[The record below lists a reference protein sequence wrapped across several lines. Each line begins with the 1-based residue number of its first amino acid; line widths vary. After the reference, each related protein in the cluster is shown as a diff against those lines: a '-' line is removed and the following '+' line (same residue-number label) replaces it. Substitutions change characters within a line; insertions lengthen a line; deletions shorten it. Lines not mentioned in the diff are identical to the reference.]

1 MITRHVHLPFQSTS
15 NTGTVNFDHLDRIAL
30 YGATG
35 LTVSTFAIT
44 LSKIS
49 FGVTLTRLTDGWPRQ
64 YVYFAMATLAIFSI
78 PTATLPWFLCKP
90 LVKSFVSILP
100 GTCMDKGP
108 SVNYA
113 RFQASKISILIPYT
127 TEVLTNPVWAA
138 LMDISLALIPWKVL
152 WGLQMRTAEKIGVCL
167 AMSLGLLCVYL
178 ARLHLGFVL
187 TET

>member
-1 MITRHVHLPFQSTS
+1 M
-15 NTGTVNFDHLDRIAL
+15 
-30 YGATG
+30 
-35 LTVSTFAIT
+35 
-44 LSKIS
+44 
-49 FGVTLTRLTDGWPRQ
+49 TLTRLTDGWPRQ

-113 RFQASKISILIPYT
+113 RFQASKISILNPCT

-178 ARLHLGFVL
+178 ARLHLGADRNVELGSRQLFVPDTL
-187 TET
+187 SFSRPKTHLVSLPCLALHR